1 MLPQARFGRP
11 ARHNRRDTVEPASRP
26 PADDRDDPVPIFGSW
41 PRMYGAVIATAV
53 LWIALSWAFSRW
65 PF

>member
-1 MLPQARFGRP
+1 
-11 ARHNRRDTVEPASRP
+11 VESAPRP

-41 PRMYGAVIATAV
+41 PRMYAAVIASAV
-53 LWIALSWAFSRW
+53 LWIAFSWAFSRW